1 MNWEWNEEME
11 ELKNRKN
18 AAWNGE
24 WKMMNWEWN
33 EEMEELKNRKIEDEK
48 GNEKWW
54 IENEM

>member
-1 MNWEWNEEME
+1 
-11 ELKNRKN
+11 
-18 AAWNGE
+18 
-24 WKMMNWEWN
+24 MNWEWN